1 MTMMIAVLA
10 ITMMWGCF
18 SSDTPRD
25 VAEKSLQYLKDK
37 KYDKYVKLIY
47 FEEEV
52 QGKTDL
58 LKEKQESMED
68 LIENKYNMSI
78 QENGSIKDFKFVE
91 EEVKDST
98 ASVKFDISY
107 SSGKTDTQKVKLRK
121 LPSGDWKIDMRGK

>member
-1 MTMMIAVLA
+1 M
-10 ITMMWGCF
+10 
-18 SSDTPRD
+18 
-25 VAEKSLQYLKDK
+25 
-37 KYDKYVKLIY
+37 KLIY